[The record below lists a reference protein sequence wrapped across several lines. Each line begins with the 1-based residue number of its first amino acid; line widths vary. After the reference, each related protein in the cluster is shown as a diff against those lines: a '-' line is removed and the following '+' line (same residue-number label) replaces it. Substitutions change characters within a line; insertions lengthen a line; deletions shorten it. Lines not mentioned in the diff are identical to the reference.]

1 MTQEDDNL
9 WISVTGGNL
18 DTAADLN
25 SPDTMGTLTV
35 EITVKARYKDIK
47 EFMAIDKIS
56 LEDWRQ
62 LIDKR
67 KRGKK

>member
-1 MTQEDDNL
+1 MTQEDNNL
-9 WISVTGGNL
+9 WISVTGGNI

-35 EITVKARYKDIK
+35 EVTVKARYKDIK

-67 KRGKK
+67 KRDKK

>member
-9 WISVTGGNL
+9 WIEVRGGNL
-18 DTAADLN
+18 ETGADLN

-35 EITVKARYKDIK
+35 EVTVLARYKDIK

>member
-9 WISVTGGNL
+9 WISVKGGNIE
-18 DTAADLN
+18 TGADLKAA
-25 SPDTMGTLTV
+25 DTMGTLTV
-35 EITVKARYKDIK
+35 EVTVKARYKDIK

-56 LEDWRQ
+56 LEDWRRF
-62 LIDKR
+62 IAKR

>member
-1 MTQEDDNL
+1 MKQEDDNL
-9 WISVTGGNL
+9 WIAVTGGTL
-18 DTAADLN
+18 ETGADLN

-35 EITVKARYKDIK
+35 EVTVEARYKDIK

-56 LEDWRQ
+56 LEDWRK

>member
-1 MTQEDDNL
+1 MTQEDDN
-9 WISVTGGNL
+9 ISIAVTAGTLYTG
-18 DTAADLN
+18 ADLN
-25 SPDTMGTLTV
+25 APDTMGTLTV
-35 EITVKARYKDIK
+35 EVTVEARYKHIK

-62 LIDKR
+62 FIDKR

>member
-1 MTQEDDNL
+1 MKEEDDNL
-9 WISVTGGNL
+9 WIAVTGLTLKTG
-18 DTAADLN
+18 ADLN
-25 SPDTMGTLTV
+25 APDTMGNLTV
-35 EITVKARYKDIK
+35 EVTFKARYKDIK

-62 LIDKR
+62 LYHKS